1 MPEGLEA
8 ELYAGAAAQLVGH
21 QIISIDVDDRC
32 ADSMQLATLI
42 GRDIIGVKRHGK
54 RVALVIDGAQL
65 ELYFAMTGRL
75 IVNGVAPIP
84 ALEYG
89 PSTERKEWDRLVM
102 TTSKG
107 SLRVNDPRRWA
118 RFTLDPDWS
127 MLGIDLMADACDLQ
141 KALGEHRHRTVSV
154 KALLLDQH
162 VIAGLGNMLADE
174 ILFGSDIDPRRQF
187 SSLTDDEFE
196 RLSQQI
202 SLTVS
207 ELGARGGSHTG
218 ALHPGL
224 RTARAQCP
232 LDGAPL
238 QRVTLAG
245 RTAIFCSQHQR

>member
-21 QIISIDVDDRC
+21 SIISIEVDERC
-32 ADSMQLATLI
+32 ADPMQMERLV

-54 RVALVIDGAQL
+54 RVALVTDGAQL

-75 IVNGVAPIP
+75 IVNDVAPIA

-89 PSTERKEWDRLVM
+89 PATERSEWDRLVM
-102 TTSKG
+102 ATNRG

-127 MLGIDLMADACDLQ
+127 TLGVDLMADDRDFQ
-141 KALGEHRHRTVSV
+141 KALGQHRHRMVSA
-154 KALLLDQH
+154 KALLIDQR

-174 ILFGSDIDPRRQF
+174 ILFGSNIDPRRQF

-202 SLTVS
+202 SVTVS
-207 ELGARGGSHTG
+207 ELGARGGSHKG

-224 RTARAQCP
+224 RTTRAECP

-238 QRVTLAG
+238 QSVTLAG
-245 RTAIFCSQHQR
+245 RTTIFCSQHQR